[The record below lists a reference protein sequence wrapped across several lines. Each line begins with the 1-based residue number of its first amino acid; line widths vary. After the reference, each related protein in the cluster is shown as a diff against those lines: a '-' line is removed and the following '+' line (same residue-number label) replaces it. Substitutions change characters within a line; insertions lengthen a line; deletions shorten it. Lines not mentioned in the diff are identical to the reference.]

1 MYSKNSKKNAFVLEY
16 QPYNYNYKMF
26 RQILLEEQEQTIL
39 TLKVFPGKDI
49 VFLKTMAATFLI
61 SFQGVYVK
69 IDYTPIRAKLEKKNA
84 GIQNKDQESIDED
97 NDPTP
102 QVDTG

>member
-1 MYSKNSKKNAFVLEY
+1 
-16 QPYNYNYKMF
+16 MF
-26 RQILLEEQEQTIL
+26 REILVEEQEQTIL

-84 GIQNKDQESIDED
+84 ENNKEKESIEED
-97 NDPTP
+97 SSVTP